1 MKKLV
6 FSLFALLAI
15 SGSARA
21 QKVSVPDVEAV
32 PGETVSFAV
41 SLSDGLADTYTAMT
55 LNVQFPATGFTTTGA
70 YTVSA
75 SWPAASGVVGDV
87 DAEGLAVIP
96 FSSANVIAGTAVDDL
111 VTVNFTVAPTVAI
124 GEYDVTL
131 KQTLFEY
138 GISDKVYAADVTFK
152 VKVVARHNLTLDE
165 NSTVAPEDA
174 TDVNVLLKR
183 TIKAGNWSTICL
195 PFAVTGE
202 QVKAAFGDDV
212 QLAKFTAWS
221 SSEDDEG
228 AIVGIDVN
236 FTSTDAADGIDA
248 NTPML
253 IKTSSDITTAT
264 FEGVTLEPDD
274 EPVVQVGKKSSER
287 GYFYGTY
294 VSMKVPEENVFLRN
308 NKFWYST
315 GKTTTKGYR
324 GYFKFYDV
332 LDAYYD
338 VAGVRLNF
346 FLDDVETGIE
356 GVNTEN
362 VRDGKGEIY
371 NLGGQRLGRVQKGVN
386 IVNGKKVMAK

>member
-1 MKKLV
+1 M
-6 FSLFALLAI
+6 FALLAI
-15 SGSARA
+15 SGGARA

-32 PGETVSFAV
+32 PGETVAFAV
-41 SLSDGLADTYTAMT
+41 SLSEGLADTYTAMT

-70 YTVSA
+70 YTVST

-96 FSSANVIAGTAVDDL
+96 FSSANAISGTAVENL
-111 VTVNFTVAPTVAI
+111 VTVEFTVAPTVAI

-138 GISDKVYAADVTFK
+138 GISDKTYADDVTFK
-152 VKVVARHNLTLDE
+152 VKVVARHTLTLDE
-165 NSTVAPEDA
+165 NSAVAPEAA

-183 TIKAGNWSTICL
+183 SIKAGNWSTICL
-195 PFAVTGE
+195 PFTATGS

-212 QLAKFTAWS
+212 QLARFTAWS
-221 SSEDDEG
+221 SEEDNEG
-228 AIVGIDVN
+228 AVVGIDVK
-236 FTSTDAADGIDA
+236 FTSADAADGIES
-248 NTPML
+248 NTPLL
-253 IKTSSDITTAT
+253 IKTSSDITTST

-287 GYFYGTY
+287 GYFHGTY
-294 VSMKVPEENVFLRN
+294 VSMMVPEENVFLRN

-324 GYFKFYDV
+324 GYFEFKDV

-338 VAGVRLNF
+338 AASVRFNF
-346 FLDDVETGIE
+346 FLDDVETSIDGL
-356 GVNTEN
+356 EN
-362 VRDGKGEIY
+362 RMPNVGGSEIY
-371 NLGGQRLGRVQKGVN
+371 NLSGQRIGRVQKGVN
-386 IVNGKKVMAK
+386 IVNGKKIMVK